1 MNNETINAL
10 TPLSYDNVGTLL
22 DRTTRLL
29 KAQFQ
34 RVFREA
40 KVNITP
46 EQWVLLDRLYAEGAS
61 SQTDLAN
68 GTFKD
73 APTVSRIID
82 KLADKG
88 LAVRKRFPGDRRRY
102 QVDLTDQG
110 RAAHEKLFPRV
121 AELRVQM
128 WTGLSESDYAELTRL
143 LEQIRDN
150 FPE

>member
-1 MNNETINAL
+1 M
-10 TPLSYDNVGTLL
+10 TPLSYDNVGTIL

-34 RVFREA
+34 RAFRDA
-40 KVNITP
+40 GIDITP
-46 EQWVLLDRLYAEGAS
+46 EQWVLLDHLYKEGAS

-82 KLADKG
+82 KLASKG

-102 QVDLTDQG
+102 QVDLTDKG
-110 RAAHEKLFPRV
+110 RSAHDLLLPRV

-128 WTGLSESDYAELTRL
+128 WTGLATSDYEELTRI
-143 LEQIRDN
+143 LETIRGN

>member
-1 MNNETINAL
+1 L

-29 KAQFQ
+29 KAHYQ
-34 RVFREA
+34 RAFRDA
-40 KVNITP
+40 GIDITP
-46 EQWVLLDRLYAEGAS
+46 EQWVVLDQLSKAGSS
-61 SQTDLAN
+61 SQTELAN

-82 KLADKG
+82 KLASKE

-102 QVDLTDQG
+102 QVVLT
-110 RAAHEKLFPRV
+110 EKGETTHARLLPRV
-121 AELRVQM
+121 QELRVQM
-128 WTGLSESDYAELTRL
+128 WSGLTAGDYDELTRIL
-143 LEQIRDN
+143 GTIRDN

>member
-1 MNNETINAL
+1 MNHEIPHAL
-10 TPLSYDNVGTLL
+10 TPLSYDNVGTIL

-34 RVFREA
+34 RAFRDA
-40 KVNITP
+40 GIDITP
-46 EQWVLLDRLYAEGAS
+46 EQWVLLDHLYKEGAS

-82 KLADKG
+82 KLASKG

-102 QVDLTDQG
+102 QVDLTDKG
-110 RAAHEKLFPRV
+110 RSAHELLLPRV

-128 WTGLSESDYAELTRL
+128 WTGLETNDYEELTRV
-143 LEQIRDN
+143 LETIRGN

>member
-1 MNNETINAL
+1 M
-10 TPLSYDNVGTLL
+10 TPLSYDNVGTIL

-34 RVFREA
+34 RAFRDA
-40 KVNITP
+40 GIDITP
-46 EQWVLLDRLYAEGAS
+46 EQWVVLDQLSKVGAA

-82 KLADKG
+82 KLASRE

-102 QVDLTDQG
+102 QVVLT
-110 RAAHEKLFPRV
+110 EKGQTTHTHLLPRV
-121 AELRVQM
+121 QELRTQM
-128 WTGLSESDYAELTRL
+128 WLGLTANDYDELTRVL
-143 LEQIRDN
+143 GTIRGN